1 MTLLSHFFSRECQ
14 FYHSYH
20 WFIPQENHSNSN
32 AQTHAR
38 TQVLGI
44 PSRISEREKFTTYVV
59 MFERGVRHCVLH
71 ITRNQYRITNT
82 NTGTF
87 QDSRDEMDADQRRD
101 ACREHVSKGENTE
114 TCTLSSGSYDS
125 SWSASSHIFLSRKY
139 GCSGVQNQVR
149 SHDAF
154 GASIL

>member
-1 MTLLSHFFSRECQ
+1 
-14 FYHSYH
+14 
-20 WFIPQENHSNSN
+20 
-32 AQTHAR
+32 
-38 TQVLGI
+38 
-44 PSRISEREKFTTYVV
+44 
-59 MFERGVRHCVLH
+59 
-71 ITRNQYRITNT
+71 
-82 NTGTF
+82 
-87 QDSRDEMDADQRRD
+87 MDADQRRD

-154 GASIL
+154 GFNLRMHQVRLGNESVGKLVCCYG